1 MKKKAAPWIFLF
13 PSLLGISIFVLVP
26 FLDVIRRSFLD
37 AMGNLFIGLS
47 NYKTVLANEAFGMAV
62 KNTGRFVLLCIP
74 LLLVS
79 SLGAALML
87 YRRKTLKSFLKSSLL
102 LPMAVP
108 VASVA
113 LVWRVLF
120 HRKGLVN
127 AVLASFIADYQ
138 AVDFLNSSNAFYV
151 LLFSYL
157 WKNIGYDM
165 ILWLSGL
172 AGIPESHYEAAAVD
186 GAGAAARFFYITLPQ
201 LLPSASMIIILSL
214 INTFKVF
221 REAYLIGGNYPDD
234 SMYMMQHIFNNWFT
248 SLDVQKMSAGAVL
261 MAAVVFSLSA
271 ILRRVGEKQ

>member
-1 MKKKAAPWIFLF
+1 
-13 PSLLGISIFVLVP
+13 
-26 FLDVIRRSFLD
+26 
-37 AMGNLFIGLS
+37 
-47 NYKTVLANEAFGMAV
+47 
-62 KNTGRFVLLCIP
+62 
-74 LLLVS
+74 
-79 SLGAALML
+79 
-87 YRRKTLKSFLKSSLL
+87 
-102 LPMAVP
+102 MAVP

-127 AVLASFIADYQ
+127 AVFSSFIADYQ
-138 AVDFLNSSNAFYV
+138 AVDFLNSSSAFYV

-172 AGIPESHYEAAAVD
+172 AAIPESHYEAAAVD

-261 MAAVVFSLSA
+261 MAAVVFGLSA
-271 ILRRVGEKQ
+271 ILRRVGEK

>member
-37 AMGNLFIGLS
+37 AMGNLFIGFS

-87 YRRKTLKSFLKSSLL
+87 YRRKTFKSFLKSSLL

-127 AVLASFIADYQ
+127 AVFSSFIADYQ
-138 AVDFLNSSNAFYV
+138 AVDFLNSSSAFYV

-261 MAAVVFSLSA
+261 MAAVVFGLSA
-271 ILRRVGEKQ
+271 ILRRVGEK

>member
-37 AMGNLFIGLS
+37 AMGNVFIGFF

-62 KNTGRFVLLCIP
+62 KNTGRFILLCIP
-74 LLLVS
+74 LLLIT
-79 SLGAALML
+79 SLAAALML

-127 AVLASFIADYQ
+127 AVLASFITDYQ
-138 AVDFLNSSNAFYV
+138 AVDFLNSSSAFYV
-151 LLFSYL
+151 LLLSYL

-221 REAYLIGGNYPDD
+221 REAYLIGGDYPDD

-271 ILRRVGEKQ
+271 VLRRVGEKQ

>member
-261 MAAVVFSLSA
+261 MAAVVFGLSA
-271 ILRRVGEKQ
+271 ILRRVGEK